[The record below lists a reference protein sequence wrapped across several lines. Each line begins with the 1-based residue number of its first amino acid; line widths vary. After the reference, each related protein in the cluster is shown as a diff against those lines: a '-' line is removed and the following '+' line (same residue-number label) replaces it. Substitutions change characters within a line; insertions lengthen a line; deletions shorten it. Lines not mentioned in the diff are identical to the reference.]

1 MRTIKSAH
9 AEKAALDWLVWKATG
24 GIDAY
29 PQTASG
35 KGFLKIWKGNS
46 SKHVHPSPDWAHGGP
61 IKERA
66 GIASGPCPFGGFW
79 AGKGCIGDE
88 TVIGEYGPTE
98 LIAIAR
104 CYVTSCMGDIVEVP
118 EELL

>member
-1 MRTIKSAH
+1 MKTIKSAH

-46 SKHVHPSPDWAHGGP
+46 SKYVHPTGWY
-61 IKERA
+61 
-66 GIASGPCPFGGFW
+66 
-79 AGKGCIGDE
+79 GKPR
-88 TVIGEYGPTE
+88 GESMLTHRRHP
-98 LIAIAR
+98 AK
-104 CYVTSCMGDIVEVP
+104 VF
-118 EELL
+118 